1 MAVTSG
7 GVATQAPLVVLIDY
21 GTASSAEIVAGALQ
35 DAGRAKVVGV
45 RSFGTGTVLNT
56 FMLPDGSALRLAVEE
71 WLTPKGRHIF
81 PDGITPDVKVDLPT
95 GATIVT
101 PDALADMTAAQLSA
115 SGDAQLLAA
124 LTQLQSAV
132 TP

>member
-1 MAVTSG
+1 
-7 GVATQAPLVVLIDY
+7 
-21 GTASSAEIVAGALQ
+21 
-35 DAGRAKVVGV
+35 V

-81 PDGITPDVKVDLPT
+81 PDGITPDVKVDLPS
-95 GATIVT
+95 GGNLVT
-101 PDALADMTAAQLSA
+101 PDELADMTASQLAA

-124 LTQLQSAV
+124 LTQLQAAS

>member
-1 MAVTSG
+1 
-7 GVATQAPLVVLIDY
+7 
-21 GTASSAEIVAGALQ
+21 
-35 DAGRAKVVGV
+35 
-45 RSFGTGTVLNT
+45 
-56 FMLPDGSALRLAVEE
+56 VEE

-95 GATIVT
+95 GGTIVT
-101 PDALADMTAAQLSA
+101 PDALADMSASQLAA

-124 LTQLQSAV
+124 LAQLQATS

>member
-1 MAVTSG
+1 
-7 GVATQAPLVVLIDY
+7 VVLIDF

-35 DAGRAKVVGV
+35 DAGRAKIVGV

-71 WLTPKGRHIF
+71 WLTPLGRHIF
-81 PDGITPDVKVDLPT
+81 PDRITPDIKVDLPA
-95 GATIVT
+95 GAAPLTAG
-101 PDALADMTAAQLSA
+101 ALGDLSAAQVTS

-124 LTQLQSAV
+124 LQQLQAA